1 MRTLKRTISNSIGTS
16 MYLEHRIKSQ
26 VNGKMPK
33 ALTHI
38 DGAETIKNCLLKK
51 VKVNIELT
59 HMITR

>member
-1 MRTLKRTISNSIGTS
+1 